1 MFETYDPE
9 RDHASCTR
17 IWDET
22 GWADRDDESDQ
33 QRLQDMWAG
42 CKGWV
47 ARLSGE
53 AECFVL
59 TSNGSI
65 RHQSSDLPFSGV
77 MAVTTSRVARKQKLA
92 SRLTAHAVAADANE
106 GAAVS
111 GLGMFEQGF
120 YNRLGF
126 GSLPPQTVHTFDPA
140 RLTTPIPDRIP
151 VRLNVRQDDAS
162 IHAAR
167 LARQRTHG
175 SLNFDSLL
183 ITRGA
188 ACAGKKHF
196 GLGFRNEDGTL
207 GPHFVCRELPGEN
220 GPYAVQWISFQT
232 YPELLELLGLIRSLG
247 DAIRSVHLPSPPS
260 VQIQDFLDGP
270 IQQVI
275 ASAGGNHQKA
285 TRAMSWQQL
294 RVCSVEQCVSA
305 LSIENESIEFNLVLT
320 DPITRFLEDGQ
331 GWRGCGGEYW
341 VRLASEC
348 EAKKAVAN
356 PDLPTLHA
364 SVNAFSRFWIGAATP
379 EWLQVSEKFEGPPE
393 LIARL
398 SRALCLPTPAYDW
411 AF

>member
-1 MFETYDPE
+1 MFERYNAE
-9 RDHASCTR
+9 RDGASCAR

-33 QRLQDMWAG
+33 QRLRDMWAG

-47 ARLSGE
+47 TRLSGE

-59 TSNGSI
+59 TSSGSI
-65 RHQSSDLPFSGV
+65 RHQSTDLPFSGV

-92 SRLTAHAVAADANE
+92 SRLTAHAVATDANE

-126 GSLPPQTVHTFDPA
+126 GSLPPQTLHTFDPA
-140 RLTTPIPDRIP
+140 KLTAPIPERVP
-151 VRLNVRQDDAS
+151 VRLQLRQDGEA
-162 IHAAR
+162 IHASR
-167 LARQRTHG
+167 LSRKRMHG
-175 SLNFDSLL
+175 GLNFLSPL

-196 GLGFRNEDGTL
+196 GLGFRDEDGSV

-220 GPYAVQWISFQT
+220 GPYAVQWIAYRT

-247 DAIRSVHLPSPPS
+247 DAIRSVHIPAPPG
-260 VQIQDFLDGP
+260 VQLQDFLDAP
-270 IQQVI
+270 LQQVI
-275 ASAGGNHQKA
+275 ASAGGNHAKA
-285 TRAMSWQQL
+285 TRSMSWQQVRICDL
-294 RVCSVEQCVSA
+294 EQCVSA
-305 LSIENESIEFNLVLT
+305 LSIDDEAIEFNLVLT
-320 DPITRFLEDGQ
+320 DPITRFLDEGK

-341 VRLASEC
+341 VCIASES
-348 EAKKAVAN
+348 EGRKAPPN
-356 PDLPTLHA
+356 PSLPTLHA
-364 SVNAFSRFWIGAATP
+364 SVNAFSRLWLGAATA
-379 EWLQVSEKFEGPPE
+379 EWLQVSEELDGPPE
-393 LIARL
+393 LIYRL
-398 SRALCLPTPAYDW
+398 SSALRLPAPAYDW